1 MKQLKKFIKFL
12 FGRLVIGA
20 LLLIVQFYWIV
31 AICFSIGK
39 YSERISYVLTIISFL
54 AVVYIVNKD
63 ENPAYK
69 LAWVIFISVFP
80 IWGGAM
86 YLYIGNK
93 RPARHLR
100 KVLDQE
106 MEETKDL
113 LKQDDR
119 VLEEL
124 KIKDP
129 SAERQ
134 SRYIAGYAGFP
145 IYQNS
150 KVEYFSSGESC
161 YERVLEE
168 LKKAERFIFMEYFI
182 VKEGTMLDEILT
194 ILKEKVKQGVEVR
207 FMYDD
212 VGCISELDKNF
223 CEKMEAY
230 GILCMRFN
238 PFIPIVST
246 AWNNRDHRK
255 ILVIDGNTA
264 FTGGFNLADE
274 YINRTERF
282 GYWKDSGVMVQGEA
296 VWNMTVMFLSLW
308 DPLYKIKEDYRIYAP
323 DVLPNRFSEHG
334 GFVQPYSD
342 TPLDSE
348 TVGRN
353 IYFNMIG
360 SATQYLYITTPY
372 LILDNELVTA
382 LCLAAKRGV
391 DVRIITPGIPDKKM
405 VFYVTQSYFYQ
416 LISAG
421 IKIYSYTPGFIHAKN
436 VICDGKI
443 ASVGTVNWDYR
454 SFYLHFECGVFFTHA
469 EAIESIYQDY
479 VETIRESHLI
489 TLEECTKPLLI
500 SVMQSILRVFAPLL

>member
-1 MKQLKKFIKFL
+1 MKKLKKFIKFL
-12 FGRLVIGA
+12 FGRLAIGT
-20 LLLIVQFYWIV
+20 LLLAIQFYWLFYFL
-31 AICFSIGK
+31 FSLGNH
-39 YSERISYVLTIISFL
+39 SEEISVILNIISIL
-54 AVVYIVNKD
+54 AVIYIINKD

-69 LAWVIFISVFP
+69 LAWVVFILLLP
-80 IWGGAM
+80 ILGGTM
-86 YLYIGNK
+86 YLYVGNK

-100 KVLDQE
+100 KVLDKE

-113 LKQDDR
+113 LKQDDQ
-119 VLEEL
+119 VLKEL
-124 KIKDP
+124 EIKDP
-129 SAERQ
+129 SAARQ
-134 SRYIAGYAGFP
+134 SRYIAEYAGFP

-150 KVEYFSSGESC
+150 RVEYFSNGESC

-168 LKKAERFIFMEYFI
+168 LKKAEHYIFMEYFI
-182 VKEGTMLDEILT
+182 VKEGSMLDEILE

-212 VGCISELDKNF
+212 VGCISELDTSF
-223 CEKMEAY
+223 CKEMQSY
-230 GILCMRFN
+230 GISCMQFN
-238 PFIPIVST
+238 AFIPIVST

-264 FTGGFNLADE
+264 FTGGFNIADE
-274 YINRTERF
+274 YVNRIERF

-308 DPLYKIKEDYRIYAP
+308 DPLYKLKEDYRMYYPTVPAS
-323 DVLPNRFSEHG
+323 RFSGEN

-360 SATQYLYITTPY
+360 SATRYLYITTPY

-405 VFYVTQSYFYQ
+405 IFFVTQSYFYQ

-421 IKIYSYTPGFIHAKN
+421 VKIYSYTPGFIHAKN
-436 VICDGKI
+436 VVCDGKI

-469 EAIESIYQDY
+469 EAIEAIYRDFM
-479 VETIRESHLI
+479 ETIEESHLV
-489 TLEECTKPLLI
+489 TLKECTKPLLI
-500 SVMQSILRVFAPLL
+500 GVMQSILRVFAPLL